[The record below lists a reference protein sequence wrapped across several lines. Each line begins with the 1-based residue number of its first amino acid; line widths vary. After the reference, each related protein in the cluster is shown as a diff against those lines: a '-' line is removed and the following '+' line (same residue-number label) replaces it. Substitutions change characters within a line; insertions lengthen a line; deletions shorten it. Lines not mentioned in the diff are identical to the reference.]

1 MSVSTR
7 NSTYVCNET
16 RLQMEMHNLSRRSAF
31 VADKVSHLNRLINA
45 AKMPTEMEIVP
56 TVLAVRDEV
65 RACV

>member
-31 VADKVSHLNRLINA
+31 VADKVSHLNA
-45 AKMPTEMEIVP
+45 AKMPTEMETVP